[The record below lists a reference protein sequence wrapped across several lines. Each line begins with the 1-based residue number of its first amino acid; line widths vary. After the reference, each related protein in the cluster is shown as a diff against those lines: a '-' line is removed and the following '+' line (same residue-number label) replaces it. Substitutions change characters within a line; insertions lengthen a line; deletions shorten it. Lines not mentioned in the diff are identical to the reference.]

1 MKFTV
6 QSINSSNIEI
16 EIHKGEK
23 IVFLGANGT
32 GKSRLGLFL
41 ENSVFNHTTVGFEQ
55 NKASLK
61 QLSSE
66 LDQLQNQKKLS
77 ASSRSALYELDS
89 IKYSSDPNNFYKNI
103 GYSYNLQETIQQNK
117 EDCIKFITS
126 NITKID
132 KKSSD
137 IYIQLSKIKQQIEEF
152 EYNQDSSFDFCQRV
166 SAHRSLV
173 PRTLNKQK
181 DFQTSRNE
189 LLYGSSTNTQGTH
202 DKWMSQ
208 EEVEGNFGRTLST
221 TKYKGVGLLQDD
233 FGKLMVALTS
243 EEAEIGAKIKQ
254 GSLPRDH
261 KSTLDQV
268 LEIWNNLLPHRKL
281 KVDGLKIFLTNTHDG
296 ASYELQDAS
305 EGERAIFYLLGQC
318 LFSKEKSLIILD
330 EPDLHI
336 HKAILP
342 SLFDAIELQKKDCAF
357 IYITHNLDFA
367 NSRIGDK
374 YILLSYSHPRK
385 WNVMELGKNKDVPEK
400 ILSEISGVRK
410 NILFIE
416 GSKSSLDKI
425 YSKVYN
431 DLTIISAGS
440 CEQVI
445 SYTKVLNKN
454 EEFHRVKC
462 FGIIDRD
469 GLSDEDVKELKN
481 NNIYCLPVSIIENLF
496 LLPNVAEQLYSLVQ
510 APSFEK
516 EKFIKEVITWI
527 KDNPDWR
534 VKSIKDSLQGILQRR
549 INELPNNLNK
559 IDGEANIILS
569 IKEVVD
575 DEKNKFETRL
585 NTDKQGEEQLR
596 GLLLICR
603 GKHLLGKLATALG
616 IRDKKKLE
624 EKILRCTQNEEFLR
638 ALKQELPIIS

>member
-6 QSINSSNIEI
+6 KSINSQNIEI
-16 EIHKGEK
+16 EIQKGEK

-32 GKSRLGLFL
+32 GKSRLGFFL
-41 ENSVFNHTTVGFEQ
+41 ENSVFNHTTIGFNQ
-55 NKASLK
+55 NKDSFK
-61 QLSSE
+61 QLN
-66 LDQLQNQKKLS
+66 DQINQLQNQEKKHKFILGI
-77 ASSRSALYELDS
+77 LYRTDEIKELKT
-89 IKYSSDPNNFYKNI
+89 IKGYYKDI
-103 GYSYNLQETIQQNK
+103 DYSYNSQNTAQQNK
-117 EDCIKFITS
+117 KDCIKW
-126 NITKID
+126 
-132 KKSSD
+132 
-137 IYIQLSKIKQQIEEF
+137 LESKIIQIHQKIIDLRIRLTEIEQKIEEF
-152 EYNQDSSFDFCQRV
+152 KYNQNSSFDFCQRV

-173 PRTLNKQK
+173 TNTLSKQK
-181 DFQTSRNE
+181 DFQTSLNE
-189 LLYGSSTNTQGTH
+189 FLYGDSKNTQNTH
-202 DKWMSQ
+202 NKWMSQ
-208 EEVEGNFGRTLST
+208 EEIEGNFGRTSYT
-221 TKYKGVGLLQDD
+221 NKYKGVGLLQDD
-233 FGKLMVALTS
+233 FNKLMVALTS

-254 GSLPRDH
+254 ESLSRGH
-261 KSTLDQV
+261 KSTLDHV
-268 LEIWNNLLPHRKL
+268 LEIWNSLLPHRKL
-281 KVDGLKIFLTNTHDG
+281 KMDALKLCLANPHDN

-318 LFSKEKSLIILD
+318 LLSPEKSLIILD

-342 SLFDAIELQKKDCAF
+342 SLFDAIELKKKDCAF
-357 IYITHNLDFA
+357 IYITHSLDFA

-385 WNVMELGKNKDVPEK
+385 WNMMELKKNKDVPER

-410 NILFIE
+410 NILFTE
-416 GSKSSLDKI
+416 GNDASLDKI

-431 DLTIISAGS
+431 DLTVISAGS
-440 CEQVI
+440 CNEVI
-445 SYTKVLNKN
+445 HYTKALNKG

-469 GLSDEDVKELKN
+469 GLSDKEVAELKN
-481 NNIYCLPVSIIENLF
+481 NNIHCLPVSLIENLF

-510 APSFEK
+510 EPSFEK

-527 KDNPDWR
+527 KASPDWR
-534 VKSIKDSLQGILQRR
+534 VKSIKDRLQGILQGR

-559 IDGEANIILS
+559 IAGEATIILS
-569 IKEVVD
+569 VKEIVD
-575 DEKNKFETRL
+575 DEKNKFETKL

-596 GLLLICR
+596 GLLLVCR

-624 EKILRCTQNEEFLR
+624 EKILCCIQNEEFLHV
-638 ALKQELPIIS
+638 LKQELPIIS